1 MIKIIITASIL
12 LLTMITSGQ
21 NSEGYWDKERTTT
34 KEVILGAGSKT
45 WIRTDEFPTGTTEIV
60 YRITLLDE
68 DQKIIDGLA
77 TVLSLIPDPS
87 GISKGTAGTMGLMSK
102 MSGSDKCYYSIFSS
116 YNDANDYFN
125 TGNYQTACYSNPN
138 EINKDVNRISIYN
151 NKCLKEGTKY
161 LWFGFKNTN
170 MLQSEKII
178 LEVVPWVNNN
188 ASRGWTKTIKTTVM
202 DNCKKQISSNNFKN
216 PDEYC
221 LCLIEKLENK
231 FSLQDYQKLIT
242 AEQNKVFKIIGKEC
256 LVETG
261 EINKI
266 YDVERQNAS
275 SFINSKEYYLAIN
288 KYLEVISNAF
298 PTITDYNN
306 LGYCYILTKQYL
318 KAIKFLKEGEK
329 LDETDL
335 LIKGNLAHAYM
346 LNGDF
351 DDAKKIYVKY
361 KNQNID
367 ENTSWKKMVND
378 DFEQFSN
385 AGIVCDK
392 FDEIIEILK

>member
-1 MIKIIITASIL
+1 MIKVIITTSIL
-12 LLTMITSGQ
+12 FLTMITSGQ

-45 WIRTDEFPTGTTEIV
+45 WIRTDELPVGTTEIV

-87 GISKGTAGTMGLMSK
+87 GISKGTAVTMGLMSK

-116 YNDANDYFN
+116 YNDANGYFN

-138 EINKDVNRISIYN
+138 EINKEVNRISIYN
-151 NKCLKEGTKY
+151 NKCLKEDTKY

-188 ASRGWTKTIKTTVM
+188 GARGWTKTIKTTVM

-242 AEQNKVFKIIGKEC
+242 VEQNKVFKIIGKEC
-256 LVETG
+256 LTETG

-266 YDVERQNAS
+266 YDNERQNAS
-275 SFINSKEYYLAIN
+275 DLINDKQYYQAIN
-288 KYLEVISNAF
+288 KYLEIINKTSSN
-298 PTITDYNN
+298 IIDYNN

-329 LDETDL
+329 IDETDL

-351 DDAKKIYVKY
+351 DDAKKIYIKY